1 MANHY
6 DKILKENIEEIL
18 TPLAEKLLNIS
29 LANAKELP
37 DAIQITLEREPDI
50 LKMIDDKYI
59 LQIEFQSTDETR
71 MVDRM
76 HLYHAFLWSKYHLPV
91 KQYVIYIGEKSKL
104 SMTDNLILENLNFRY
119 QLINIQDFNYELFLN
134 SDKVEEVMM
143 AILGNFHGVK
153 SSQAIEQILAKIHD
167 LIPQPLHFGKYAKQL
182 EVLSNLRN
190 LQSLI
195 IKHLEAMP
203 IVYNL
208 ETDYRY
214 QQGRGKGIE
223 EGIEKG
229 IEEGIEKGIEKGEII
244 QKIKSIKGLVRS
256 KLLTNQQIAAI
267 EEVAVEFVE
276 NIEKQLNEEQ

>member
-18 TPLAEKLLNIS
+18 IPLAEKLLQIS
-29 LANAKELP
+29 IADAKELP
-37 DAIQITLEREPDI
+37 DAIQITLEREPDV
-50 LKMIDDKYI
+50 LKIIDDEYI
-59 LQIEFQSTDETR
+59 LQVEFQSTDEVG

-76 HLYHAFLWSKYHLPV
+76 YLYHALLWIKYHLPV
-91 KQYVIYIGEKSKL
+91 KQYVIYIGDKTKL
-104 SMTDNLILENLNFRY
+104 QMTESLVLENVDFRY
-119 QLINIQDFNYELFLN
+119 QLINIQDFNYEIFLN

-153 SSQAIEQILAKIHD
+153 SAQAIEQILDKIHK
-167 LIPQPLHFGKYAKQL
+167 LIPKPLQFGKYAKQL

-195 IKHLEAMP
+195 IKYLETMP

-208 ETDYRY
+208 ETDIRY
-214 QQGRGKGIE
+214 QQGKGKGLE
-223 EGIEKG
+223 EGEMRRT
-229 IEEGIEKGIEKGEII
+229 
-244 QKIKSIKGLVRS
+244 IKSVKGLIRS

-267 EEVAVEFVE
+267 EEVSVEFVE
-276 NIEKQLNEEQ
+276 NLEKQILEENK